1 LPVANRQ
8 SCFAISTDPRRPQ
21 ATERPTVSS
30 SCNGIPRCSR
40 SDGFT
45 KLLKDAT
52 MVRLPPWDTPAWR
65 LARELRPLYAAVNRV
80 RDLEATPGASL
91 EEIAAARRAIAAA
104 AVELTRLVDAMRLF
118 EAKHATVRYFGRA

>member
-1 LPVANRQ
+1 LRFRPTFEGRKQPSV
-8 SCFAISTDPRRPQ
+8 PRFHQ
-21 ATERPTVSS
+21 AATEYRDVS
-30 SCNGIPRCSR
+30 RA
-40 SDGFT
+40 DGFN

-52 MVRLPPWDTPAWR
+52 MVRLPAWDTPAWR
-65 LARELRPLYAAVNRV
+65 LARELRPLYAEVNRF

-118 EAKHATVRYFGRA
+118 EAFR